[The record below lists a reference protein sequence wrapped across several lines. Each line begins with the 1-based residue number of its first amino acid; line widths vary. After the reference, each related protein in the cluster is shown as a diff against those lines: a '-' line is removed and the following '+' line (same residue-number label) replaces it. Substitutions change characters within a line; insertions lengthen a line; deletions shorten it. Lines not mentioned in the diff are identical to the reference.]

1 MIGQRRD
8 RAWWPLLTS
17 EPIISILFGP
27 HPFEKAICIRKP
39 YKNAWNMPMSQTL
52 LSRSDRPRGKLSV
65 GSFRSYRGGTSP
77 GVLHAVLGQFTRS
90 ALRLGRNGTVS
101 RAFTRDRERY
111 WQSNEDTQCALR
123 RASLRIPSTLC

>member
-27 HPFEKAICIRKP
+27 HPFEKAICIQKP

-65 GSFRSYRGGTSP
+65 GSFRSYRGGIVARCS
-77 GVLHAVLGQFTRS
+77 ARS
-90 ALRLGRNGTVS
+90 ARSGYQMRTPAGPKRYRQS
-101 RAFTRDRERY
+101 SFRA
-111 WQSNEDTQCALR
+111 
-123 RASLRIPSTLC
+123 